1 MIDLLFLIQAKP
13 YGSRIANAATEDGIP
28 VKKSHLK
35 KGKIIYA
42 SRRQDS
48 DDTSVEK
55 HFRNY
60 VQPKYRNNDEL
71 EKDFQPRRMD
81 IDIPYSQ
88 YSYPRPSRSRKYQ
101 LSPIDPY
108 LTPSAGPGDS
118 FYPVPKVKT
127 YPSSSYGHA

>member
-1 MIDLLFLIQAKP
+1 MDWLFFIQAKP
-13 YGSRIANAATEDGIP
+13 YGSRIAKAAAEDGIP
-28 VKKSHLK
+28 VKKGHLK

-42 SRRQDS
+42 SRRQDA

-55 HFRNY
+55 QVRNY

-71 EKDFQPRRMD
+71 EKDFQPRMD

-88 YSYPRPSRSRKYQ
+88 YSYPRPSRSRKHH

-108 LTPSAGPGDS
+108 LTPSAGHGDS

-127 YPSSSYGHA
+127 YPSTMYGHA